1 MARNSVFFIILF
13 FLVGGLSAQVNRYA
27 IHFKD
32 KDTALF
38 MQSDPE
44 NFLSVRALDRRKRQ
58 NISLSIQD
66 FPVSTNYLRRLK
78 EAGVHVYYT
87 SRWKNCAI
95 VQEEEATLAQ
105 FDFIDRIEYLARGE
119 RLTKTNDRN
128 RRPTSF
134 EVPPRVE
141 SSTDFQNKL
150 LGVDKMHDDGYLG
163 ENMLIAV
170 FDDGYEGVNVYQPFA
185 HLFTGNK
192 ITETWNFV
200 TNDENVFVFDDHG
213 TKVLTGIAA
222 FYQGEENDISGTAPN
237 ADYMLFITEDIRNEF
252 RIEEYN
258 WLLAA
263 EKADSAGADVINASL
278 GYSTFTDKSMNYT
291 PDDMDGETAICTQAA
306 NIASLKGMIVVV
318 SAGNEGG
325 SSWRTLT
332 SPADAKNIL
341 AVGSVNIELERSGFS
356 SFGPS
361 ADGRTKPDVSA
372 LGSFATI
379 MLDDGVITT
388 GNGTSFS
395 SPQMAGMAAGV
406 WQARP
411 DWTNL
416 QVMDSIR
423 LTSSQASMRDDELG
437 YGIPNFRRAISNIK
451 LSVEDILNDKI
462 KVYPNPFHDNKI
474 YVDFSSSTI
483 KHEITVTMIDIKGTE
498 IYKITLDRNNKPE
511 ELEITFD
518 SMEKGTYFLIIKSK
532 KYHKSVKLIK
542 F

>member
-1 MARNSVFFIILF
+1 
-13 FLVGGLSAQVNRYA
+13 
-27 IHFKD
+27 
-32 KDTALF
+32 
-38 MQSDPE
+38 MQTE
-44 NFLSVRALDRRKRQ
+44 AEKFLSVRALDRRKRQ
-58 NISLSIQD
+58 NLAVSIQD
-66 FPVSTNYLRRLK
+66 FPVSQNYLRRLK
-78 EAGVHVYYT
+78 EAGVYVYYT

-141 SSTDFQNKL
+141 SSTDFQNEL
-150 LGVDKMHDDGYLG
+150 LGVDKMHDDEYLG

-185 HLFTGNK
+185 HLFTENQ

-222 FYQGEENDISGTAPN
+222 SYQGEENKISGTAPN
-237 ADYMLFITEDIRNEF
+237 ADYMLFITEDIRSEF

-263 EKADSAGADVINASL
+263 EKADSAGADIINASL
-278 GYSTFTDKSMNYT
+278 GYSTFTDRSMNYD
-291 PDDMDGETAICTQAA
+291 PEDMDGETAVCTQAA
-306 NIASLKGMIVVV
+306 NIASSKGMIVVV

-325 SSWRTLT
+325 RSWRTLT
-332 SPADAKNIL
+332 APADAKNIL
-341 AVGSVNIELERSGFS
+341 AVGSVNIELDRSTFS

-361 ADGRTKPDVSA
+361 ADGRVKPDVSA
-372 LGSFATI
+372 LGSLATI
-379 MLDDGVITT
+379 MLDAGVITT

-395 SPQMAGMAAGV
+395 SPQIAGLAAGV

-411 DWTNL
+411 DWTNH
-416 QVMDSIR
+416 QVMESIR
-423 LTSSQASMRDDELG
+423 LSSSRASTPNDELG
-437 YGIPNFRRAISNIK
+437 YGIPNFRRAISDVK
-451 LSVEDILNDKI
+451 LSVEDIINDKI
-462 KVYPNPFHDNKI
+462 KVYPNPFQNNKI
-474 YVDFSSSTI
+474 YVDLSSSVM
-483 KHEITVTMIDIKGTE
+483 KNDITVTMIDIKGTE
-498 IYKITLDRNNKPE
+498 IYRITLDRNNKPD

-518 SMEKGTYFLIIKSK
+518 NVENGTYFLIIKSK
-532 KYHKSVKLIK
+532 KYNKSVKLIK